1 MLGAYLEGNQP
12 HLEGHLLQIRSL
24 DVSFKT
30 DKQRLFLW
38 QVVRSYFCQPPGL
51 GWNLK
56 FSGLSTYMSP
66 FHDLTF
72 CLILSAI

>member
-56 FSGLSTYMSP
+56 AQDSQACL
-66 FHDLTF
+66 LTCPLF
-72 CLILSAI
+72 MISLFA